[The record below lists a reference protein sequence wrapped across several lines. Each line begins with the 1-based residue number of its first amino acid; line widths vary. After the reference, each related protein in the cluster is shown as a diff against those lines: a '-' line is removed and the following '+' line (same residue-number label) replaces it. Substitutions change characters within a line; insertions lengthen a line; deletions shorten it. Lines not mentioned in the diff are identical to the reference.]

1 MLNLE
6 PSIITATSKS
16 PYTGAIYQ
24 EIYASAASFA
34 GNLFKPLEISPLVP
48 AYLRQSWA
56 KAKITGISLEKLRL
70 HREEMDNPLLS
81 PPSTSTLLPP
91 PPQQQ
96 EEEEEYDDRKPSGD
110 FVSTTVIKGKKGGS
124 RGQLNTQASSSTT
137 GNTGKTIS
145 FCPIVDSRVAGTGGS
160 RQSSFTS
167 FSQSGVG
174 PATALSSLQATL
186 SLGSLQNR
194 LQGTDGTARRQQF
207 ERDSDNDDGGSVS
220 GSDGRDDNE
229 YESSVSDYDPYLY
242 DKTRRKTQ
250 RHELLS
256 PAFSLTS
263 QHRAAAAVLADH
275 AAIKEVQLMDR
286 WEAERQNILSE
297 GSAAWS
303 GSGNYTLD
311 TFVPRMLKTK
321 RGEGFLGQD
330 MDGLVYEIYSAKIS
344 GKGLERQRRGLY
356 INGELAVDPKV
367 QGSPNEPYKGV
378 LFPETWEQFC
388 QFRVEQGAVLQKS
401 HRHDKYR
408 RQTAFTNF
416 CEEITTLA
424 ESLFLTDAPPTPQHI
439 EHWARLWMYGFLR
452 LRHALATGKM
462 KYISGSFLEGWTVF
476 KNAHAINGKRDPA
489 GLLKQAMAMLGYYCT
504 VCGNRNASD
513 QTCIVCERM
522 PKAGGP
528 GGGDV
533 GSVAGPPPTGFKAAK
548 VSLAKGAAKGKG
560 EAEVLRMLA
569 DLQPEFKDYV
579 TRLKAAKAAAISP
592 SKKSGSTVTT
602 HIELFK
608 WLVTRQDLVL
618 PQPTVLGAYGS
629 GRF

>member
-1 MLNLE
+1 
-6 PSIITATSKS
+6 
-16 PYTGAIYQ
+16 
-24 EIYASAASFA
+24 
-34 GNLFKPLEISPLVP
+34 V
-48 AYLRQSWA
+48 
-56 KAKITGISLEKLRL
+56 
-70 HREEMDNPLLS
+70 
-81 PPSTSTLLPP
+81 
-91 PPQQQ
+91 
-96 EEEEEYDDRKPSGD
+96 
-110 FVSTTVIKGKKGGS
+110 
-124 RGQLNTQASSSTT
+124 
-137 GNTGKTIS
+137 
-145 FCPIVDSRVAGTGGS
+145 
-160 RQSSFTS
+160 
-167 FSQSGVG
+167 
-174 PATALSSLQATL
+174 
-186 SLGSLQNR
+186 
-194 LQGTDGTARRQQF
+194 
-207 ERDSDNDDGGSVS
+207 
-220 GSDGRDDNE
+220 
-229 YESSVSDYDPYLY
+229 
-242 DKTRRKTQ
+242 
-250 RHELLS
+250 
-256 PAFSLTS
+256 
-263 QHRAAAAVLADH
+263 VLADH

-286 WEAERQNILSE
+286 WEAEMHNIITD

-311 TFVPRMLKTK
+311 SFVPRMLKTK

-344 GKGLERQRRGLY
+344 GKGLERQRRGLF
-356 INGELAVDPKV
+356 INGEFAVDPKV

-401 HRHDKYR
+401 HRPDKYR

-416 CEEITTLA
+416 CVEITTLA
-424 ESLFLTDAPPTPQHI
+424 ESFFLTEGPPTPQHI

-452 LRHALATGKM
+452 LRHALASGKM
-462 KYISGSFLEGWTVF
+462 KYISGSFLEGWTAF
-476 KNAHAINGKRDPA
+476 KNAHAVSGKRDSA

-513 QTCIVCERM
+513 QTCVVCERM

-533 GSVAGPPPTGFKAAK
+533 GSVTGPPPTGFKAAK

-560 EAEVLRMLA
+560 EAEVLRMLV

-592 SKKSGSTVTT
+592 SKKSEFTVTT
-602 HIELFK
+602 HVELFK

-618 PQPTVLGAYGS
+618 PQPTVIGAYGS